1 MSDGTRPAGGTTT
14 ELELSFDP
22 ADDRLSDV
30 VVRAVA
36 IATNS
41 DPGRLS
47 PLGHAVD
54 PDALDAVFRPGGSV
68 SAVEFSYGGYAV
80 HVGAT
85 GTIRLLDEE

>member
-1 MSDGTRPAGGTTT
+1 VSDGTRPAGGTAT

-41 DPGRLS
+41 DPRRLA
-47 PLGHAVD
+47 PLGHTVD

-68 SAVEFSYGGYAV
+68 RSVEFGYGGYAV
-80 HVGAT
+80 HVDAA